1 MRRSIYSVTAAAVFY
16 SLFIILPSIFLSAP
30 LKLLSTSLLE
40 GISVVQA
47 GEKAE
52 EATVSEFKVEARH
65 KAVRLFWRANIA
77 GDEPV
82 TFEILRSMVRADAEY
97 SLVNSIKGRPGA
109 ETYRY
114 VDKSIPVEENYFYK
128 IEIPETNEIFGPL
141 QVRPPFSRPST

>member
-16 SLFIILPSIFLSAP
+16 SLFIILLSIT
-30 LKLLSTSLLE
+30 LKPLSTSLLE
-40 GISVVQA
+40 GISVVHA

-52 EATVSEFKVEARH
+52 EATISEFKVRARH
-65 KAVRLFWRANIA
+65 KAVRLTWKANIA

-109 ETYRY
+109 KKYRY

-128 IEIPETNEIFGPL
+128 IKIPETNEIFGPL

>member
-16 SLFIILPSIFLSAP
+16 SLFIILLSITF
-30 LKLLSTSLLE
+30 KLLSTSFLE

-65 KAVRLFWRANIA
+65 KAVRLFWKANIA

-97 SLVNSIKGRPGA
+97 TLVTSVKGGPGA
-109 ETYRY
+109 KTYRY

>member
-1 MRRSIYSVTAAAVFY
+1 MRRSNYSATAVAVFY
-16 SLFIILPSIFLSAP
+16 SLFIILLSIPF
-30 LKLLSTSLLE
+30 KLLSTSLLE
-40 GISVVQA
+40 SVSVVHA

-52 EATVSEFKVEARH
+52 GATVNEFKVRARH
-65 KAVRLFWRANIA
+65 KAVRLSWKTNIA

-109 ETYRY
+109 KKYRY

-128 IEIPETNEIFGPL
+128 IKIPETNEIFGPL
-141 QVRPPFSRPST
+141 QARPPFSRPST